1 MSAPPMNKL
10 VREAWLQRAITII
23 AKDLCTPHGVK
34 LPEKLQVSCGFP
46 FGSRGKRGS
55 SHSIGQC
62 WRPEASKNGT
72 VEIFVHPELDGATRV
87 LDVLVHEVI
96 HASGVFNHGKD
107 FKAVAV
113 KFGLEG
119 KMTATTASQDLKGR
133 ISDWLKVLPAYPHAG
148 LDPHAGQGDGPKKQG
163 TRMLKILCGACGWAA
178 RTSQKHIDAGLPTCA
193 CGEELGLEDEAGDG
207 DED

>member
-1 MSAPPMNKL
+1 MSSPPTAK
-10 VREAWLQRAITII
+10 VFREAWLNKAIGLMRDDLFTPAKI
-23 AKDLCTPHGVK
+23 A
-34 LPEKLQVSCGFP
+34 LPEKLQVSVGFP

-72 VEIFVHPELDGATRV
+72 VEIFIHPELEDAARV
-87 LDVLVHEVI
+87 FDVLTHEMI

-107 FKAVAV
+107 FKAVAA

-119 KMTATTASQDLKGR
+119 KMTATVAGEELKGR
-133 ISDWLKVLPAYPHAG
+133 IRDWLKVLPPYPHAG
-148 LDPHAGQGDGPKKQG
+148 LDPHAGQGDGPRKQS

-193 CGEELGLEDEAGDG
+193 CGEELGLEDGGEGDA
-207 DED
+207 E